1 MSRSGDDTRNGL
13 VTAAKN
19 LYHRQG
25 FHRTTLA
32 DVAAASE
39 IPLGSVYYHFRTK
52 EMLAQAVIGAHA
64 QDIRSRFA
72 EWDLLP
78 DPRQRLKMLL
88 ASSAHY
94 KGVFARYGCPYGT
107 LAVEL
112 DKDEGDLVEP
122 VGGLLQ
128 LYLTWVAQQYR
139 ALGAGDGAEA
149 AATRFVATLQ
159 GAYLL
164 ANALRNPELLE
175 AQTQELAAA
184 VDRFTVDGGEPAP
197 RLAERP

>member
-1 MSRSGDDTRNGL
+1 MPRSGDDTRNGL
-13 VTAAKN
+13 ITAAKQ
-19 LYHRQG
+19 LYHHQG
-25 FHRTTLA
+25 YHRTTLA

-52 EMLAQAVIGAHA
+52 DALAQAVIHAHA
-64 QDIRSRFA
+64 EDIRRNFA
-72 EWDLLP
+72 EWGLLP

-112 DKDEGDLVEP
+112 DKDDGDLIEP

-128 LYLTWVAQQYR
+128 LYLTWVAKQYR
-139 ALGAGDGAEA
+139 EMGAGDKLPKQRPCALSRRCRVRICWRMRCA
-149 AATRFVATLQ
+149 SLICWRPRRRNWPWRLMP
-159 GAYLL
+159 L
-164 ANALRNPELLE
+164 AINLRS
-175 AQTQELAAA
+175 
-184 VDRFTVDGGEPAP
+184 
-197 RLAERP
+197 